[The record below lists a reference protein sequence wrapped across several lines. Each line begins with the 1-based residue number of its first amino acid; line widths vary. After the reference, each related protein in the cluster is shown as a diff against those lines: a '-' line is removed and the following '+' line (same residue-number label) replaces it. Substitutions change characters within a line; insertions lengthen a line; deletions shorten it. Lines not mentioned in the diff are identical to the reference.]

1 MFDKEE
7 YNDDLQN
14 ANELVKR
21 YENSLLLNENS
32 YFDETELE
40 EIVDFY
46 LFNSNFDKALEAA
59 NIGLEQ
65 FKFSTTFYQ
74 KKAEIYIELTDFTSA
89 LENIEF
95 AESLS
100 PAESSLMLLKAD
112 VFTQQRKFKLAVKI
126 VEELIVAAP
135 KDEKADLYLELA
147 DVYEEWEKYF
157 KVIENLQNCL
167 MLQPDNEEALNR
179 MWFTIELTEHYE
191 QSIAFH
197 TKLVDKDP
205 YSAGAWYNLAHG
217 YNGIN
222 NLEKALEAFEFVLAI
237 DEEYTPSYIND
248 GDLLLKQ
255 KKFDDAIEYYE
266 QFIEKNGANKE
277 IYYKIA
283 ESLHHQNKY
292 SKARGYLK
300 KAINIDPYFAK
311 AFHKMG
317 LNYIESEMHK
327 SAISPIERAVK
338 IENNNYEF
346 LNTLAAAYFLNEK
359 LNEALEVYTK
369 MLTINDLDK
378 RIYLNIISIL
388 YEQGRVVDA
397 IEVIDGAI
405 ALFEK
410 SADLMYIKTVFL
422 YELGKKNE
430 MFDTLLK
437 ALEKD
442 VDGYTQLFE
451 LLPEMKND
459 NAVMALIESY
469 L

>member
-1 MFDKEE
+1 MFDKE

-14 ANELVKR
+14 SNELVKR
-21 YENSLLLNENS
+21 YENALLLNENS
-32 YFDETELE
+32 YFDESELE

-46 LFNSNFDKALEAA
+46 LFNSNFEKALEAA
-59 NIGLEQ
+59 NNGLEQ
-65 FKFSTTFYQ
+65 YKFSTTFYQ
-74 KKAEIYIELTDFTSA
+74 KKAEVYIELNDLSA
-89 LENIEF
+89 AMENIEL

-112 VFTQQRKFKLAVKI
+112 VYTQQRKFKLAVKI
-126 VEELIVAAP
+126 VQELLDNAP
-135 KDEKADLYLELA
+135 KDEKVDLYLELA

-167 MLQPDNEEALNR
+167 FLEPNNEEALNR
-179 MWFTIELTEHYE
+179 MWFTIELTEHYD

-197 TKLVDKDP
+197 SKLVDKDP
-205 YSAGAWYNLAHG
+205 YSAGAWYNLAHA
-217 YNGIN
+217 YNGVN
-222 NLEKALEAFEFVLAI
+222 NFDKALESFEFVLAI
-237 DEEYTPSYIND
+237 DEEYTPAYID
-248 GDLLLKQ
+248 AGDLLFKQ
-255 KKFDDAIEYYE
+255 EKYETAIEYFE
-266 QFIEKNGANKE
+266 QFLDKNGANKE

-283 ESLHHQNKY
+283 ESFQFQGKY
-292 SKARGYLK
+292 AKARGYLK

-311 AFHKMG
+311 AFHKLS
-317 LNYIESEMHK
+317 LNYIESDMPK

-338 IENNNYEF
+338 IEANSYEF
-346 LNTLAAAYFLNEK
+346 LNTLAAAYFLNDK

-388 YEQGRVVDA
+388 YEQGRVGDA
-397 IEVIDGAI
+397 IDVIDGAI
-405 ALFEK
+405 ALFEQ
-410 SADLMYIKTVFL
+410 SGDLMYIKTVFL
-422 YELGKKNE
+422 YEIGKKNE
-430 MFDTLLK
+430 MYDSLLK

-442 VDGYTQLFE
+442 VDGHSQLFE